1 MTWESTSLVWA
12 CFFAQG
18 KPVKNDDL
26 AEQYSNRPYA
36 QVFEAVGA
44 MNLRL
49 QPLWDAVP
57 EPFPME
63 KAKTRNGGANIS
75 VSTIEAI
82 KALSAQGMKP
92 EEIAKKLNV
101 STWTVY
107 RSRK

>member
-1 MTWESTSLVWA
+1 MGVFLA
-12 CFFAQG
+12 HG

-36 QVFEAVGA
+36 RVFEALETL
-44 MNLRL
+44 NLRL

-75 VSTIEAI
+75 VGTIEAI

-92 EEIAKKLNV
+92 DEIAEKLNV
-101 STWTVY
+101 SPWTVY
-107 RSRK
+107 RRRK